1 MMKKNA
7 WILMLFILIGLV
19 AGALGARWLKRVP
32 GASFLTDTAQLAWS
46 PKADLLVL
54 SFDFSLRID
63 ISLLSI
69 VGAIV
74 AIWLYRK
81 L

>member
-1 MMKKNA
+1 MKKNA
-7 WILMLFILIGLV
+7 WILTLFIVIGLI
-19 AGALGARWLKRVP
+19 AGALAARWLEGVR
-32 GASFLTDTAQLAWS
+32 GTAFLTDTAQLVWS
-46 PKADLLVL
+46 PAADLLVFR
-54 SFDFSLRID
+54 FDLTLRID

-69 VGAIV
+69 AGVIL

>member
-1 MMKKNA
+1 MKKNA
-7 WILMLFILIGLV
+7 WMLVLFIVIGLV
-19 AGALGARWLKRVP
+19 AGALAARWLEGVK
-32 GASFLTDTAQLAWS
+32 GAAFLTESAQLVWS
-46 PKADLLVL
+46 PAADLLVL
-54 SFDFSLRID
+54 SFDFTLRID

-69 VGAIV
+69 AGLVL

>member
-1 MMKKNA
+1 MKKNA
-7 WILMLFILIGLV
+7 WFLMLFILIGLI
-19 AGALGARWLKRVP
+19 AGALAARWLKQVP
-32 GASFLTDTAQLAWS
+32 GISFLTDTARISWS
-46 PKADLLVL
+46 PAADLLVF

-69 VGAIV
+69 AGAII

-81 L
+81 M

>member
-1 MMKKNA
+1 MKKNA
-7 WILMLFILIGLV
+7 WILTLFIAIGLI
-19 AGALGARWLKRVP
+19 AGALAARWLE
-32 GASFLTDTAQLAWS
+32 GISGTALLTDTARLVWS
-46 PKADLLVL
+46 PAADLLVF
-54 SFDFSLRID
+54 SFDLTLRID

-69 VGAIV
+69 AGVIL

>member
-1 MMKKNA
+1 MKKNA
-7 WILMLFILIGLV
+7 WILTLFIVIGMI
-19 AGALGARWLKRVP
+19 AGALAARWLK
-32 GASFLTDTAQLAWS
+32 GISGTAFLTDTAQLIWS
-46 PKADLLVL
+46 PAADLLVF
-54 SFDFSLRID
+54 SFDFTLRID

-69 VGAIV
+69 AGVIL